1 MDAEENGI
9 AIGSTDAPNVTDN
22 DLVAKERV
30 TELIKREKEAAYR
43 KAQREF
49 QAQIEA
55 QKNGSAQGMGG
66 MQSPVDIEGIKSQ
79 VIEHFQAELE
89 RAQKE
94 SQKAEYENF
103 VRGQVDSYVGKLSN
117 APSIADDFKE
127 MTSKFK
133 PDKFRE
139 VFYIANSFDNAPAI
153 IYELQK
159 NPSKLANID
168 YLAKIDPDLA
178 KEQISL
184 ISKSMDANMEAKDNH
199 QQAPSPLGRTQP
211 SLASKADN
219 GKMSLQD
226 YKKADWLR
234 GQDITIL
241 LKINGLIGA

>member
-9 AIGSTDAPNVTDN
+9 ANGSNTDVANVTDN
-22 DLVAKERV
+22 DLVDKARV

-49 QAQIEA
+49 QAQMDA
-55 QKNGSAQGMGG
+55 QKTGQTQNMGG
-66 MQSPVDIEGIKSQ
+66 MQQPVDREAIKQ
-79 VIEHFQAELE
+79 ELIEHFQAEYE
-89 RAQKE
+89 KAQKE
-94 SQKAEYENF
+94 SQQAEYENF

-127 MTSKFK
+127 MTAKFK

-139 VFYIANSFDNAPAI
+139 VFYLANSFENAPAI

-178 KEQISL
+178 KEQIEL
-184 ISKSMDANMEAKDNH
+184 ISKSMAANMDAKDNH

-211 SLASKADN
+211 SLAAKADN

-226 YKKADWLR
+226 FKKADWLR
-234 GQDITIL
+234 G
-241 LKINGLIGA
+241 